1 MHPEGHPIA
10 QWHGV
15 TREQFEREI
24 VPAGN
29 PAVLRG
35 VVRHWPAVAAGTTS
49 AAALA
54 EYLDRMSSGTPV
66 NLMVGDPAIEGR
78 FFYNDALTGVNF
90 ETVSTSLRTALSRL
104 LQALDVPKPQA
115 LYAGAIPIPVQL
127 PGFGRENVLG
137 LLDQAVEAK
146 IWLSNRV
153 TVQTHFDMSLN
164 VACVVAGRRRFTL
177 IPPSQLENMYV
188 GPLEFTLAGPPI
200 SMVRLDA
207 PDFEK
212 YPRFREALA
221 TAQFADLEPGDAIFI
236 PYMWWHH
243 VESRDSF
250 NALVNY
256 WWDDAP
262 AWQSSPFWALMHSIL
277 AVRNL
282 PPERRDLWRRVFEH
296 FVFSGGEEA
305 LAHLTESQRGL
316 QGTPTPQK
324 AMIIR
329 NYVAQRLSGGRKPP

>member
-1 MHPEGHPIA
+1 MNPEPAPIA

-15 TREQFEREI
+15 TPEQFNRDI
-24 VPAGN
+24 LPAGV

-35 VVRHWPAVAAGTTS
+35 LVGHWPAVAAGRS
-49 AAALA
+49 SPAAMANYLA
-54 EYLDRMSSGTPV
+54 GFAGGAPV
-66 NLMVGDPAIEGR
+66 PLMVGDPSIEGR

-90 ETVSTSLRTALSRL
+90 ETVPTPLRDVTARL
-104 LQALDVPKPQA
+104 LKSLDAAAPQA
-115 LYAGAIPIPVQL
+115 LYAGAIPIPTQL
-127 PGFGRENVLG
+127 PGFERDNPLE
-137 LLDQAVEAK
+137 LLDPAIEAK

-153 TVQTHFDMSLN
+153 TVQTHFDISYN

-177 IPPSQLENMYV
+177 IPPDQLENMYF

-200 SMVRLDA
+200 SMVRLEA

-212 YPRFREALA
+212 FPRFRAALA
-221 TAQFADLEPGDAIFI
+221 AAQFADLAPGDALFI

-243 VESRDSF
+243 VESRDRF
-250 NALVNY
+250 NVLVNY
-256 WWDDAP
+256 WWDDVP
-262 AWQSSPFWALMHSIL
+262 TWQGSPFWALMHSIL

-282 PPERRDLWRRVFEH
+282 SPARREIWRRAFEH

-316 QGTPTPQK
+316 QGPPTPQK
-324 AMIIR
+324 AQVIR
-329 NYVAQRLSGGRKPP
+329 NYVAQMLAGGR

>member
-1 MHPEGHPIA
+1 MSAEPASIR

-15 TREQFEREI
+15 TPAQFQQEI
-24 VPAGN
+24 VPTGA

-35 VVRHWPAVAAGTTS
+35 LVGQWPAVVAGRTSPAAM
-49 AAALA
+49 ANYLA
-54 EYLDRMSSGTPV
+54 PLSTGAPV
-66 NLMVGDPAIEGR
+66 HLMVGDPSIGGR

-90 ETVSTSLRTALSRL
+90 ENASTPLRDVLARL
-104 LQALDVPKPQA
+104 VQALDAPAPQA
-115 LYAGAIPIPVQL
+115 LYAGAIPIPAQL
-127 PGFGRENVLG
+127 PGFARDNALE
-137 LLDQAVEAK
+137 LLDPSVEGK

-153 TVQTHFDMSLN
+153 TVQTHFDMSYN

-177 IPPSQLENMYV
+177 IPPDQLENMYV

-200 SMVRLDA
+200 SMVRLEA
-207 PDFEK
+207 PDFGK
-212 YPRFREALA
+212 FPRFRAALA
-221 TAQFADLEPGDAIFI
+221 TAQVADLEPGDALFI

-243 VESRDSF
+243 VESLDRF
-250 NALVNY
+250 NVLVNY

-282 PPERRDLWRRVFEH
+282 SPERREIWRRAFEH
-296 FVFSGGEEA
+296 FVFSGGEAA

-316 QGTPTPQK
+316 QGPPSPQK
-324 AMIIR
+324 AQVIR
-329 NYVAQRLSGGRKPP
+329 NYLAQMLSGRR